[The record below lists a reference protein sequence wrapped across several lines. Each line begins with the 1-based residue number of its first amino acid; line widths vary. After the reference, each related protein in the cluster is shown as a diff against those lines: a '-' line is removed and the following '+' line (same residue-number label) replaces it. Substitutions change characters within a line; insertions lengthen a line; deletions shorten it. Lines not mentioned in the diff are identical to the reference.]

1 MPRNCRPF
9 HTTLT
14 ALQYICAHIRM
25 YVCAKVEKKHR
36 LGEKFVT
43 CFCARCEKCASSSQ
57 LITGRRTQNSTQAQA
72 HTHAHVHPMRT
83 HIQTHAYIIFV
94 RGFLQHT
101 IWGILSHTLT
111 FFHAR
116 TFRIR
121 IFMDKSENVCIRLVC
136 GIGNTKDRKCHMA
149 IQMMIQHTSRYI
161 FQPPSPCECVC
172 MYVCAYAFA

>member
-1 MPRNCRPF
+1 MQDSPTLCIYAMLTNLADCHKCATNKIKNKKTNICKRRVRVMPRNCRPF

-72 HTHAHVHPMRT
+72 HTHAHVHPMRAYI
-83 HIQTHAYIIFV
+83 HTHAYIIFV
-94 RGFLQHT
+94 RGFL
-101 IWGILSHTLT
+101 
-111 FFHAR
+111 
-116 TFRIR
+116 
-121 IFMDKSENVCIRLVC
+121 
-136 GIGNTKDRKCHMA
+136 
-149 IQMMIQHTSRYI
+149 
-161 FQPPSPCECVC
+161 
-172 MYVCAYAFA
+172 